1 MQMPTTET
9 IKTLTT
15 IITPLL
21 TLIIIPL
28 VKKIASI
35 KKTFFSLP
43 TEKKIEAIDYI
54 LTYSSSENPLKKLK
68 HEIKM
73 GDFKLH
79 SNINLSI
86 KIIRFYADDYF
97 NNIGL
102 AKTLLL
108 AKGIY
113 IYRDDKIKI
122 RKATL
127 LVPLIFA
134 ALSVFMLYSSVIL
147 FNSKDGITSNLISAY
162 VLLSCGLAYLF
173 FTLLFLHSFSTIIW
187 NKRKFNKFSSKIKD
201 DNIIPISHSSN
212 S

>member
-1 MQMPTTET
+1 MEMPTTDT

-28 VKKIASI
+28 VKKVTSI
-35 KKTFFSLP
+35 KKTFFSLS

-54 LTYSSSENPLKKLK
+54 LTYSSSENSLKKLK

-79 SNINLSI
+79 SSINLSI

-134 ALSVFMLYSSVIL
+134 ALSVFMIYSSVTL

-187 NKRKFNKFSSKIKD
+187 NKKRFNDFSSKIKD
-201 DNIIPISHSSN
+201 DKVVPIDHSTN
-212 S
+212 N